1 MTHAEHQIQRRQ
13 YQKQRQQQKQEGQQH
28 LSIAPASELPEKQQ
42 QSKQYKDEKQQKKF
56 KSEKLSPEDAERVM
70 AELNGKERELQVKLK
85 QQHGNQSTNQK
96 DW

>member
-42 QSKQYKDEKQQKKF
+42 QSKHNPIAEKSQLAMDNCDQ
-56 KSEKLSPEDAERVM
+56 
-70 AELNGKERELQVKLK
+70 
-85 QQHGNQSTNQK
+85 
-96 DW
+96 